1 MADEGGRAVSIG
13 IRESI
18 MSQDLDPDER
28 RTQRSLLCLF
38 GGPSVLHH
46 GHRIVVP
53 EGSQRLLVLVALRG
67 GRVDRRRVAGSLWP
81 NGSDDRAAG
90 NLRSAMW
97 RLRTAGLDLLSNERG
112 VLTLHERVDVDVHD
126 VAAWADRLVRGAQT
140 EEDLVL
146 EGRPLDPDDVLPG
159 WYDDWVIFERERLRQ
174 RVLHGLEALSTL
186 LRERGR
192 CAEAVEAAL
201 CAVHLEP
208 LRESGQ
214 KALLLAHLAEGNQV
228 EARRALDA
236 YARLLRSELG
246 LRTSTDLSALLRVTR
261 PRLTRVA
268 APAADD

>member
-1 MADEGGRAVSIG
+1 MSID

-18 MSQDLDPDER
+18 VTQEHDADER
-28 RTQRSLLCLF
+28 HAQRSLLCLF

-81 NGSDDRAAG
+81 DGTDDRAAG

-97 RLRTAGLDLLSNERG
+97 RLRSAGLDLLRNERG

-126 VAAWADRLVRGAQT
+126 VAAWADRLVRGT
-140 EEDLVL
+140 HTDEDLVL
-146 EGRPLDPDDVLPG
+146 EGRPLDPEDVLPG

-174 RVLHGLEALSTL
+174 RVLHGLEALSNV
-186 LRERGR
+186 LRDRGR
-192 CAEAVEAAL
+192 CAEAVEAAM

-246 LRTSTDLSALLRVTR
+246 LRASTELHEMVRVAR
-261 PRLTRVA
+261 PR
-268 APAADD
+268 

>member
-1 MADEGGRAVSIG
+1 M
-13 IRESI
+13 
-18 MSQDLDPDER
+18 
-28 RTQRSLLCLF
+28 
-38 GGPSVLHH
+38 LHH
-46 GHRIVVP
+46 GTRIVVP

-97 RLRTAGLDLLSNERG
+97 RLRSAGLDLLSNEHG
-112 VLTLHERVDVDVHD
+112 VVTLRERVDVDVHA
-126 VAAWADRLVRGAQT
+126 VASWADRLVRGT
-140 EEDLVL
+140 HTDDDLVL

-186 LRERGR
+186 LREQGR

-214 KALLLAHLAEGNQV
+214 RALLLAHLAEGNQV
-228 EARRALDA
+228 EAHRALDT
-236 YARLLRSELG
+236 YARLLRNELG
-246 LRTSTDLSALLRVTR
+246 LRTSAELQALLRAPR
-261 PRLTRVA
+261 PRLSDLPRA
-268 APAADD
+268 